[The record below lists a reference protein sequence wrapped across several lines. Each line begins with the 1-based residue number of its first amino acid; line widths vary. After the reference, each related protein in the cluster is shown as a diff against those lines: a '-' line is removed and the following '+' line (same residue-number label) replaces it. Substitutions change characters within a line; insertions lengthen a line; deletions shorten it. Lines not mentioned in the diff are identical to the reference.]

1 MRRVYYLLT
10 IIILLAGCG
19 VANSQKENVLNVTDF
34 ENRLHATPD
43 AQLIDVRTDDE
54 FDEGHLANALHMNVN
69 SEQLEM
75 RSKYL
80 DKNKPLFVY
89 CYSGGRSAKACE
101 YFRKEGF
108 KLVYDLKGGYSA
120 WTDANKPVEGK
131 KTTNLGMG
139 LEDFNNTVAKGKT
152 LVDVNAPWCAPC
164 VKMKPTLDSLETAW
178 KGQVQILQL
187 DKDKNQLVA
196 KTLNVQELPVLLLY
210 NDGKLIKRVQGYQ
223 TAEQLAELV
232 K

>member
-1 MRRVYYLLT
+1 M
-10 IIILLAGCG
+10 LAGCG
-19 VANSQKENVLNVTDF
+19 IANSQKENILSISDF

-43 AQLIDVRTDDE
+43 AQLVDVRTDEE

-69 SEQLEM
+69 SDQLEL

-89 CYSGGRSAKACE
+89 CYSGGRSAKACDF
-101 YFRKEGF
+101 FRKEGF
-108 KLVYDLKGGYSA
+108 KLVYDMQGGYNA
-120 WTDANKPVEGK
+120 WTDANRPVEGK
-131 KTTNLGMG
+131 KVSHMGMA
-139 LEDFNNTVAKGKT
+139 LEDFNKTVATGKT

-164 VKMKPTLDSLETAW
+164 LKMKPTLDSLELAW
-178 KGQVQILQL
+178 KDKVQILRI

-196 KTLNVQELPVLLLY
+196 KSLNVQELPVVIIY
-210 NDGKLIKRVQGYQ
+210 ENGKLLKRVQGYQ
-223 TAEQLAELV
+223 SAEQLVELV